1 MQLFIVYFLILCS
14 SVASDGE
21 GLLFTY
27 YSVWLM
33 TM

>member
-1 MQLFIVYFLILCS
+1 MQLFIVCFLILCS
-14 SVASDGE
+14 FVASNDE

-33 TM
+33 TI